1 MNVIAKF
8 NYSELDTRT
17 SEFLQR
23 KESNMREIV
32 SKAYTDLGRELYE
45 AQQELA
51 GNNQYDGMFL
61 RWLEYMNY
69 PQRTAYELIDRY
81 VERLR
86 IPQEQVPIF
95 EAMPISLSKAISAKS
110 SESTSAKAQ
119 AKSEVLD
126 GKIDTLKA
134 YRERI
139 AELESQA
146 KRGYGKAE
154 EAESARQIAEEIY
167 FIEKLSLNR
176 TF

>member
-1 MNVIAKF
+1 M
-8 NYSELDTRT
+8 
-17 SEFLQR
+17 
-23 KESNMREIV
+23 
-32 SKAYTDLGRELYE
+32 
-45 AQQELA
+45 
-51 GNNQYDGMFL
+51 
-61 RWLEYMNY
+61 
-69 PQRTAYELIDRY
+69 IDRY

-146 KRGYGKAE
+146 KQATEKAE
-154 EAESARQIAEEIY
+154 QADSARQIAEEIY
-167 FIEKLSLNR
+167 FSEKLSLIR
-176 TF
+176 TCIYSR